1 MKDFTEIMLCP
12 ERLEQSKTEF
22 CNPIFES
29 EGADCAPP
37 TPRQTE
43 QENGTSAGSP
53 WDGLALPARQQLWS
67 RVGRKHRPDCTFSWL
82 CVALMS
88 SLLLLLLALLLGII
102 ISKLQSSRPA
112 GLPSVTA
119 STHHH
124 ATTITAPAGTAE
136 PMATAPPRAPPPAT
150 TPEPSCGGT
159 LQGPEGSL
167 SSPRYP
173 APYPPNTLCIWRIQ
187 VEDGLA
193 IQLKIESLS
202 LEGTRW
208 CLFDRVELY
217 EELGAASGSPWGGT
231 SRFCGD
237 VAPPTINTNSN
248 QLRVT
253 FVSDNSVGALGFT
266 AHYRAILPSDKSCAW
281 DEFFCDQGLCLDLGL
296 VCDGFH
302 DCTDKSDEANCSSRH
317 KECGGSLTNLE
328 GQFSTPSHPQP
339 YPHQQLCIWQIA
351 VPVGHVID
359 LQFHNFSLE
368 WQEDCTFDF
377 VEVHDSAG
385 TDAPSLLGR
394 FCGSQLP
401 PVLTSS
407 RHVMTI
413 LFMADEGVAEDGFF
427 ATYHARNATE
437 KTCSPSEFS
446 CSNGE
451 CQAWESVCDGWHDCP
466 DGGDEFN
473 CTSVSPPSFAL
484 GLWGG
489 GTLSACFLQAVQVT
503 SGMSLVGLSPAPREH
518 LSIYTN
524 VTANSEAPAGLG
536 SRFWSPWA
544 LQPFFASPSQ
554 CIPPAQIQLP
564 PVSPALLPAES
575 SCQQIQV
582 EMCLGLSYNTTSFP
596 NIWLTIPDQQGA
608 ATMLR
613 DYKVSPAQE
622 AVRETALPSQSF
634 VSWVGRKPSGKQAGW
649 VENLLCVEGG
659 DIGYPGE
666 MHPKWGNQP
675 PKHRCPRL
683 CGAHCLPVSS
693 QVLMG
698 LPCYQHLHLLIC
710 SLFVPKCTP
719 DGGVLQ
725 PCRSVC
731 LTAEQRCQQAL
742 SLLSILWPINCNV
755 LPDSNDP
762 VECFKP

>member
-1 MKDFTEIMLCP
+1 MGGGQGPADPEGRECIGGAILARSCQESPPAMKDFTEITLCP
-12 ERLEQSKTEF
+12 DRLEQSKTEF
-22 CNPIFES
+22 CNPIFEPES
-29 EGADCAPP
+29 EGAGCALP
-37 TPRQTE
+37 TPHQTE
-43 QENGTSAGSP
+43 GENGTSAGSP
-53 WDGLALPARQQLWS
+53 WDGLAPPAGQPLWS
-67 RVGRKHRPDCTFSWL
+67 RAGRKHRPDCTFSWL

-88 SLLLLLLALLLGII
+88 ALLLLLLALLLGII
-102 ISKLQSSRPA
+102 ISQLQSSRPA
-112 GLPSVTA
+112 GPSSATA
-119 STHHH
+119 SAHHND
-124 ATTITAPAGTAE
+124 TTTTSPAGTAE
-136 PMATAPPRAPPPAT
+136 PMATEPPREPPPTT

-217 EELGAASGSPWGGT
+217 EELGVASGSPWGGT

-248 QLRVT
+248 RLRVT

-281 DEFFCDQGLCLDLGL
+281 DEFFCDQGLCLRLGL

-317 KECGGSLTNLE
+317 KECGGSLTSLE

-339 YPHQQLCIWQIA
+339 YPHQQLCLWQIA

-368 WQEDCTFDF
+368 SQEDCTFDF

-407 RHVMTI
+407 RHVMTV

-427 ATYHARNATE
+427 ATYRARNATE
-437 KTCSPSEFS
+437 KTCSSSEFS

-451 CQAWESVCDGWHDCP
+451 CQARESVCDGWHDCP
-466 DGGDEFN
+466 DGSDEFN
-473 CTSVSPPSFAL
+473 CTSVSPPSF
-484 GLWGG
+484 
-489 GTLSACFLQAVQVT
+489 
-503 SGMSLVGLSPAPREH
+503 
-518 LSIYTN
+518 
-524 VTANSEAPAGLG
+524 
-536 SRFWSPWA
+536 
-544 LQPFFASPSQ
+544 
-554 CIPPAQIQLP
+554 
-564 PVSPALLPAES
+564 ES

-608 ATMLR
+608 ATMLQ
-613 DYKVSPAQE
+613 DYK
-622 AVRETALPSQSF
+622 T
-634 VSWVGRKPSGKQAGW
+634 
-649 VENLLCVEGG
+649 
-659 DIGYPGE
+659 
-666 MHPKWGNQP
+666 
-675 PKHRCPRL
+675 
-683 CGAHCLPVSS
+683 
-693 QVLMG
+693 LME
-698 LPCYQHLHLLIC
+698 LSCYQHLRLLIC

>member
-1 MKDFTEIMLCP
+1 MEGGQGPPDPEGRECIGGAILARSCQESPPAMKDFTEITLCP
-12 ERLEQSKTEF
+12 DRLEQSKTEF
-22 CNPIFES
+22 CNPIFEPES
-29 EGADCAPP
+29 EGAGCAPP
-37 TPRQTE
+37 TPHQTE
-43 QENGTSAGSP
+43 GENGTSAGSP
-53 WDGLALPARQQLWS
+53 WDGLAPPAGQPLWS
-67 RVGRKHRPDCTFSWL
+67 RGGRKHRPDCTFSWL
-82 CVALMS
+82 CVALMTA
-88 SLLLLLLALLLGII
+88 LLLLLLALLLGII
-102 ISKLQSSRPA
+102 ISQLQSSRPA
-112 GLPSVTA
+112 GPSSATA
-119 STHHH
+119 SAHHNDA
-124 ATTITAPAGTAE
+124 ATTAPAGTAE
-136 PMATAPPRAPPPAT
+136 PMATEPPREPPPTT

-248 QLRVT
+248 RLRVT

-281 DEFFCDQGLCLDLGL
+281 DEFFCDQGLCLRLGL

-317 KECGGSLTNLE
+317 KECGGSLTSLE

-339 YPHQQLCIWQIA
+339 YPHQQLCLWQIA

-368 WQEDCTFDF
+368 SQEDCTFDF

-407 RHVMTI
+407 RHVMTV

-427 ATYHARNATE
+427 ATYRARNATE

-451 CQAWESVCDGWHDCP
+451 CQARESVCDGWHDCP
-466 DGGDEFN
+466 DGSDEFN
-473 CTSVSPPSFAL
+473 CTSVSPPSF
-484 GLWGG
+484 
-489 GTLSACFLQAVQVT
+489 
-503 SGMSLVGLSPAPREH
+503 
-518 LSIYTN
+518 
-524 VTANSEAPAGLG
+524 
-536 SRFWSPWA
+536 
-544 LQPFFASPSQ
+544 
-554 CIPPAQIQLP
+554 
-564 PVSPALLPAES
+564 ES

-613 DYKVSPAQE
+613 DYK
-622 AVRETALPSQSF
+622 T
-634 VSWVGRKPSGKQAGW
+634 
-649 VENLLCVEGG
+649 
-659 DIGYPGE
+659 
-666 MHPKWGNQP
+666 
-675 PKHRCPRL
+675 
-683 CGAHCLPVSS
+683 
-693 QVLMG
+693 LME
-698 LPCYQHLHLLIC
+698 LSCYQHLRLLIC

-725 PCRSVC
+725 PCRAVC

>member
-1 MKDFTEIMLCP
+1 M
-12 ERLEQSKTEF
+12 
-22 CNPIFES
+22 
-29 EGADCAPP
+29 G
-37 TPRQTE
+37 
-43 QENGTSAGSP
+43 
-53 WDGLALPARQQLWS
+53 
-67 RVGRKHRPDCTFSWL
+67 
-82 CVALMS
+82 

-102 ISKLQSSRPA
+102 ISQLQSSRPA
-112 GLPSVTA
+112 GPSSVTA
-119 STHHH
+119 STQHHD
-124 ATTITAPAGTAE
+124 ATITAPASTAE
-136 PMATAPPRAPPPAT
+136 PMATVPPPAT
-150 TPEPSCGGT
+150 TPEPSCGGS

-248 QLRVT
+248 RLRVI

-281 DEFFCDQGLCLDLGL
+281 DEFFCDQGLCIHLGL

-339 YPHQQLCIWQIA
+339 YPHQQLCLWQIA

-385 TDAPSLLGR
+385 TDASSLLGR

-401 PVLTSS
+401 PILTSS
-407 RHVMTI
+407 RHVMTV

-427 ATYHARNATE
+427 ATYRARNATE

-451 CQAWESVCDGWHDCP
+451 CQARELVCDGWHDCL
-466 DGGDEFN
+466 DGSDEFN
-473 CTSVSPPSFAL
+473 CTNVSPPSF
-484 GLWGG
+484 
-489 GTLSACFLQAVQVT
+489 
-503 SGMSLVGLSPAPREH
+503 
-518 LSIYTN
+518 
-524 VTANSEAPAGLG
+524 
-536 SRFWSPWA
+536 
-544 LQPFFASPSQ
+544 
-554 CIPPAQIQLP
+554 
-564 PVSPALLPAES
+564 
-575 SCQQIQV
+575 
-582 EMCLGLSYNTTSFP
+582 
-596 NIWLTIPDQQGA
+596 
-608 ATMLR
+608 
-613 DYKVSPAQE
+613 
-622 AVRETALPSQSF
+622 
-634 VSWVGRKPSGKQAGW
+634 
-649 VENLLCVEGG
+649 
-659 DIGYPGE
+659 GE
-666 MHPKWGNQP
+666 
-675 PKHRCPRL
+675 
-683 CGAHCLPVSS
+683 
-693 QVLMG
+693 
-698 LPCYQHLHLLIC
+698 
-710 SLFVPKCTP
+710 
-719 DGGVLQ
+719 
-725 PCRSVC
+725 
-731 LTAEQRCQQAL
+731 
-742 SLLSILWPINCNV
+742 
-755 LPDSNDP
+755 
-762 VECFKP
+762 

>member
-1 MKDFTEIMLCP
+1 MRGSQGPPDPEGRECTGGAILARSCQESPPAMKDFTEITLCP
-12 ERLEQSKTEF
+12 DRLEQSKTEF
-22 CNPIFES
+22 CNPIFEPES
-29 EGADCAPP
+29 EGAGCAPP
-37 TPRQTE
+37 TPHQTE
-43 QENGTSAGSP
+43 RENGTSAGSP
-53 WDGLALPARQQLWS
+53 WDGLARPAGQQLWS

-88 SLLLLLLALLLGII
+88 ALLLLLLALLLGII
-102 ISKLQSSRPA
+102 ISP
-112 GLPSVTA
+112 
-119 STHHH
+119 
-124 ATTITAPAGTAE
+124 
-136 PMATAPPRAPPPAT
+136 
-150 TPEPSCGGT
+150 CGGT

-173 APYPPNTLCIWRIQ
+173 APYPPNILCIWRIQ

-217 EELGAASGSPWGGT
+217 EELGAASDSPWGGT

-248 QLRVT
+248 RLRVT

-281 DEFFCDQGLCLDLGL
+281 DEFFCDQGLCLRLGL

-317 KECGGSLTNLE
+317 KECGGSLTSLE
-328 GQFSTPSHPQP
+328 GHFSTPSHPQP
-339 YPHQQLCIWQIA
+339 YPHQQLCLWQIA

-401 PVLTSS
+401 PVLSSS
-407 RHVMTI
+407 RHVMTV

-427 ATYHARNATE
+427 ATYRARNATE

-451 CQAWESVCDGWHDCP
+451 CQARESVCDGWHDCP
-466 DGGDEFN
+466 DGSDEFN
-473 CTSVSPPSFAL
+473 CTSVSPPSF
-484 GLWGG
+484 
-489 GTLSACFLQAVQVT
+489 
-503 SGMSLVGLSPAPREH
+503 
-518 LSIYTN
+518 
-524 VTANSEAPAGLG
+524 
-536 SRFWSPWA
+536 
-544 LQPFFASPSQ
+544 
-554 CIPPAQIQLP
+554 
-564 PVSPALLPAES
+564 ES

-613 DYKVSPAQE
+613 DYK
-622 AVRETALPSQSF
+622 
-634 VSWVGRKPSGKQAGW
+634 
-649 VENLLCVEGG
+649 
-659 DIGYPGE
+659 
-666 MHPKWGNQP
+666 
-675 PKHRCPRL
+675 
-683 CGAHCLPVSS
+683 
-693 QVLMG
+693 VLMG

>member
-1 MKDFTEIMLCP
+1 
-12 ERLEQSKTEF
+12 
-22 CNPIFES
+22 
-29 EGADCAPP
+29 
-37 TPRQTE
+37 
-43 QENGTSAGSP
+43 
-53 WDGLALPARQQLWS
+53 
-67 RVGRKHRPDCTFSWL
+67 HRPDCTFSWL
-82 CVALMS
+82 CLALMG

-102 ISKLQSSRPA
+102 ISREYLGGGADSSWEWRGGRQQDP
-112 GLPSVTA
+112 
-119 STHHH
+119 
-124 ATTITAPAGTAE
+124 APALH
-136 PMATAPPRAPPPAT
+136 T
-150 TPEPSCGGT
+150 TCGGS

-208 CLFDRVELY
+208 CLFDRGHRLHP
-217 EELGAASGSPWGGT
+217 LAALC
-231 SRFCGD
+231 RFCGD

-248 QLRVT
+248 RLRVI

-281 DEFFCDQGLCLDLGL
+281 DEFFCDQGLCIHLGL

-302 DCTDKSDEANCSSRH
+302 DCTDKSDEANC
-317 KECGGSLTNLE
+317 KCGGSLTNLE

-339 YPHQQLCIWQIA
+339 YPHQQLCLWQIA

-385 TDAPSLLGR
+385 TDASSLLGSR

-401 PVLTSS
+401 PILTSS
-407 RHVMTI
+407 RHVMTV

-427 ATYHARNATE
+427 ATYRARNATE
-437 KTCSPSEFS
+437 SSPSEFS

-451 CQAWESVCDGWHDCP
+451 CQARELVCDGWHDCL
-466 DGGDEFN
+466 DGSDEFN
-473 CTSVSPPSFAL
+473 CT
-484 GLWGG
+484 
-489 GTLSACFLQAVQVT
+489 
-503 SGMSLVGLSPAPREH
+503 
-518 LSIYTN
+518 N
-524 VTANSEAPAGLG
+524 
-536 SRFWSPWA
+536 
-544 LQPFFASPSQ
+544 
-554 CIPPAQIQLP
+554 
-564 PVSPALLPAES
+564 S

-608 ATMLR
+608 ATMLQ
-613 DYKVSPAQE
+613 DYKV
-622 AVRETALPSQSF
+622 
-634 VSWVGRKPSGKQAGW
+634 
-649 VENLLCVEGG
+649 
-659 DIGYPGE
+659 
-666 MHPKWGNQP
+666 
-675 PKHRCPRL
+675 
-683 CGAHCLPVSS
+683 
-693 QVLMG
+693 LME

>member
-1 MKDFTEIMLCP
+1 MLCLVCVGGGGHP
-12 ERLEQSKTEF
+12 ITSPSHHASCFSSPALTPPAMCACSQHPGLAPSRTPQQGTDSQHAPCFPPQPPQSTVHLPAAPYCTSVPCAPPRAHQPLGHLLCVLQTEF
-22 CNPIFES
+22 CNPIFEPES
-29 EGADCAPP
+29 EGAGCALP
-37 TPRQTE
+37 TPHQTE
-43 QENGTSAGSP
+43 GENGTSAGSP
-53 WDGLALPARQQLWS
+53 WDGLAPPAGQPLWS
-67 RVGRKHRPDCTFSWL
+67 RAGRKHRPDCTFSWL

-88 SLLLLLLALLLGII
+88 ALLLLLLALLLGII
-102 ISKLQSSRPA
+102 ISP
-112 GLPSVTA
+112 
-119 STHHH
+119 
-124 ATTITAPAGTAE
+124 
-136 PMATAPPRAPPPAT
+136 
-150 TPEPSCGGT
+150 CGGT

-217 EELGAASGSPWGGT
+217 EELGVASGSPWGGT

-248 QLRVT
+248 RLRVT

-281 DEFFCDQGLCLDLGL
+281 DEFFCDQGLCLRLGL

-317 KECGGSLTNLE
+317 KECGGSLTSLE

-339 YPHQQLCIWQIA
+339 YPHQQLCLWQIA

-368 WQEDCTFDF
+368 SQEDCTFDF

-407 RHVMTI
+407 RHVMTV

-427 ATYHARNATE
+427 ATYRARNATE
-437 KTCSPSEFS
+437 KTCSSSEFS

-451 CQAWESVCDGWHDCP
+451 CQARESVCDGWHDCP
-466 DGGDEFN
+466 DGSDEFN
-473 CTSVSPPSFAL
+473 CTSVSPPSF
-484 GLWGG
+484 
-489 GTLSACFLQAVQVT
+489 
-503 SGMSLVGLSPAPREH
+503 
-518 LSIYTN
+518 
-524 VTANSEAPAGLG
+524 
-536 SRFWSPWA
+536 
-544 LQPFFASPSQ
+544 
-554 CIPPAQIQLP
+554 
-564 PVSPALLPAES
+564 ES

-608 ATMLR
+608 ATMLQ
-613 DYKVSPAQE
+613 DYK
-622 AVRETALPSQSF
+622 T
-634 VSWVGRKPSGKQAGW
+634 
-649 VENLLCVEGG
+649 
-659 DIGYPGE
+659 
-666 MHPKWGNQP
+666 
-675 PKHRCPRL
+675 
-683 CGAHCLPVSS
+683 
-693 QVLMG
+693 LME
-698 LPCYQHLHLLIC
+698 LSCYQHLRLLIC